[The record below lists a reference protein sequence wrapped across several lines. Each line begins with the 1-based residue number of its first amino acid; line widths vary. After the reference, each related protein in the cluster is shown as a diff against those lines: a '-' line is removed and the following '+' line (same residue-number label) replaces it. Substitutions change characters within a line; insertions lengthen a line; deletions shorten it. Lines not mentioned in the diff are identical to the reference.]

1 MNKEKKNEKSEEHLR
16 DIWDNIKH
24 INNRIMLVP
33 EGERQ
38 KGSEKIFEE
47 IITENFPSM
56 GKETLTQVEGAQ
68 RFPYKITHRRNA
80 ARHILIKLTKIKFKE
95 KILRTTREKQQ
106 VTHKGIPIR
115 ITADLSVET
124 LQARGSGNIFF
135 RFMKRKNLE
144 PRILYP
150 AKFSF
155 RFDGEIKSFA
165 DKENLRKFSTSK
177 PVLHQ
182 LLKELL

>member
-1 MNKEKKNEKSEEHLR
+1 
-16 DIWDNIKH
+16 
-24 INNRIMLVP
+24 
-33 EGERQ
+33 
-38 KGSEKIFEE
+38 
-47 IITENFPSM
+47 
-56 GKETLTQVEGAQ
+56 
-68 RFPYKITHRRNA
+68 
-80 ARHILIKLTKIKFKE
+80 
-95 KILRTTREKQQ
+95 
-106 VTHKGIPIR
+106 
-115 ITADLSVET
+115 
-124 LQARGSGNIFF
+124 
-135 RFMKRKNLE
+135 MKRKNLE